1 MIILKCLEHVRS
13 LPFAD
18 ADFYPS
24 EFPPTGWRRASAWG
38 RLYFGCYSLQVAEQP
53 QLPSGSS
60 KEICCRLWCRFV
72 PQKRRADR
80 LRSAFGLVRR
90 RGLEPLCLAAL
101 APQASASA
109 NFATSALNPA
119 YECGEA
125 VSNPKISIPSVGG
138 IARLRVALGCSVR
151 YGNRPRIKCRNT
163 ERDSRGSLAWI
174 RTCAASFLRLRNCE
188 CWDVL
193 TQVFWDEGR

>member
-1 MIILKCLEHVRS
+1 MLMQTSTHRSSLRQVGGERVPGVVYILAVTRCKLLSSRSFHLVRVKKS
-13 LPFAD
+13 A
-18 ADFYPS
+18 AGCGAGSYRKN
-24 EFPPTGWRRASAWG
+24 EGPTVCG
-38 RLYFGCYSLQVAEQP
+38 QP
-53 QLPSGSS
+53 
-60 KEICCRLWCRFV
+60 
-72 PQKRRADR
+72 
-80 LRSAFGLVRR
+80 FGLVRR